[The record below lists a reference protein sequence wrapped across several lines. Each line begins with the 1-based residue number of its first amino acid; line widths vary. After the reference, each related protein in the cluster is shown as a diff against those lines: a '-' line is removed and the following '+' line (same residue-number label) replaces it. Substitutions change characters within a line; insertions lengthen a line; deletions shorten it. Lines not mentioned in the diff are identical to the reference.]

1 MRFSC
6 YTKYMKTVVG
16 VLRGGPSSEY
26 DVSLKTGAS
35 VISNLNQEKY
45 SPRDIFVDRTGVW
58 HLHGAPVSPA
68 QALSG
73 IDVIFNAMHGEF
85 GEDGQVQRLLDTVGV
100 PYTGSGAT
108 ASALA
113 FNKHLTKQ
121 EIKKFGIK
129 TPRALVVERENN
141 TAALAQEIFRSF
153 PHPAVIKPV
162 ASGSSVGVTIADN
175 FHALEVGLEKA
186 FAISDKALVEE
197 FIKGRE
203 ATVGVIDGFRGE
215 KTYVLMP
222 IEIIPPKENTFYD
235 YEAKYVSDNTG
246 YRIPGHFTDHEKKTL
261 EDMARTVHEGLG
273 LAHYSRSDFI
283 VSPRGVYFL
292 EVNTLP
298 GMTSHSLI
306 PKGVEAVGSK
316 FTDFLDHL
324 LTLAQAGTK
333 N

>member
-1 MRFSC
+1 
-6 YTKYMKTVVG
+6 MKIVVG

-26 DVSLKTGAS
+26 EVSLKTGAS
-35 VISNLNQEKY
+35 VLQHLNHEKY
-45 SPRDIFVDRTGVW
+45 SPRDIFVDRAGVW
-58 HLHGAPVSPA
+58 HLHGAPATPA
-68 QALSG
+68 EALRG
-73 IDVIFNAMHGEF
+73 TDVVFNAMHGEY
-85 GEDGQVQRLLDTVGV
+85 GEDGQVQRVLDQLGMQ
-100 PYTGSGAT
+100 YTGSGAV

-121 EIKKFGIK
+121 EIKKLGIK
-129 TPRALVVERENN
+129 TPRALVVEREGNID
-141 TAALAQEIFRSF
+141 ALAHEIFRSF
-153 PHPAVIKPV
+153 PHPAVIKPA

-186 FAISDKALVEE
+186 FAISDRALVEE
-197 FIKGRE
+197 FIRGKE
-203 ATVGVIDGFRGE
+203 ATVGVIDGFRNE

-222 IEIIPPKENTFYD
+222 IEIVPPKENAFYD

-246 YRIPGHFTDHEKKTL
+246 YRIPGHFTDNEKKTL
-261 EDMARTVHEGLG
+261 ENMARTVHEGLG
-273 LAHYSRSDFI
+273 LSHYSRSDFI
-283 VSPRGVYFL
+283 VSPRGIYFL

-316 FTDFLDHL
+316 FPDFLDHL
-324 LTLAQAGTK
+324 ITLAQTNTK

>member
-1 MRFSC
+1 
-6 YTKYMKTVVG
+6 MKTVVG

-26 DVSLKTGAS
+26 EVSLKTGAS
-35 VISNLNQEKY
+35 VLANLSGEKY
-45 SPRDIFVDRTGVW
+45 TPRDIFVDRSGAW
-58 HLHGAPVSPA
+58 HLHGAPASPE
-68 QALSG
+68 QALRG
-73 IDVIFNAMHGEF
+73 TDVVFNAMHGEY
-85 GEDGQVQRLLDTVGV
+85 GEDGQVQRVLDALGV
-100 PYTGSGAT
+100 PYTGSGAA
-108 ASALA
+108 ASAVA

-121 EIKKFGIK
+121 EIKKLGIK
-129 TPRALVVERENN
+129 TPRALVVERGENID
-141 TAALAQEIFRSF
+141 ALAHQIFRTF
-153 PHPAVIKPV
+153 PHPAVVKPA

-175 FHALEVGLEKA
+175 FRALEVGLEKA
-186 FAISDKALVEE
+186 FAISDRVLVEE
-197 FIKGRE
+197 FIRGKE

-222 IEIIPPKENTFYD
+222 IEIVPPKEHVFYD
-235 YEAKYVSDNTG
+235 YNAKYVSDDTG

-273 LAHYSRSDFI
+273 LSHYSRSDFI

-316 FTDFLDHL
+316 FPDFLDHL
-324 LTLAQAGTK
+324 IELARSGR
-333 N
+333 